1 MTKCKSGGKTQKR
14 RCSMKGGVGA
24 ADTGI
29 AVFGDMKDQQPVGGG
44 DNTIVMKQIAGGNAM
59 MLKKGGNMI
68 TDLGVPVVLVA
79 ANHLYKKRDTKKGG
93 KKRRG
98 TKKNGKS
105 RRYRK

>member
-1 MTKCKSGGKTQKR
+1 MSTKRVHGGKTHKR
-14 RCSMKGGVGA
+14 RSMKGGVGA
-24 ADTGI
+24 ADSGI
-29 AVFGDMKDQQPVGGG
+29 AVFGDMKDQHPVGGG
-44 DNTIVMKQIAGGNAM
+44 DNTIAMKPISGGDAM

-98 TKKNGKS
+98 TKKGGKKH
-105 RRYRK
+105 RK